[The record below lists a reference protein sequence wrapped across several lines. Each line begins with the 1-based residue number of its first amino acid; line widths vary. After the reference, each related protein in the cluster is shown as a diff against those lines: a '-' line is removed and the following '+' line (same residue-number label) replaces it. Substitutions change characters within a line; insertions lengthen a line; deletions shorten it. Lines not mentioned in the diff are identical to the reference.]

1 MEFFYD
7 IFEYQYLANALLAAI
22 FAGITCGIVGTYVV
36 ARRMVFLC
44 GGITHASFGGLGIAL
59 YAGVNPI
66 GGALIFATLSAMGIE
81 WASDKGKIREDS
93 AIGIIWSIG
102 MAIGAL
108 FMSLTPGYTSGDL
121 AGYMF
126 GSIVTVTSQDITALG
141 IFTLLCV
148 IGTILWWRPIMY
160 LAFDRD
166 FAASQGIASRAASY
180 ILTVVVAITIVLAI
194 RIMGIVLLL
203 SLFTIPAVT
212 ANIISKSYA
221 KITLLS
227 AAIAVCGAVG
237 GLIASY
243 NWEIPP
249 GTCIIFILTVALIAA
264 KLLSLRSKKVNNAN

>member
-212 ANIISKSYA
+212 ANILSKSYA
-221 KITLLS
+221 KITLL
-227 AAIAVCGAVG
+227 AAIIAVCGAVG
-237 GLIASY
+237 GLVASY

-249 GTCIIFILTVALIAA
+249 GTCIIFILSVVLIAA
-264 KLLSLRSKKVNNAN
+264 KLLSLRSKKDKNAN

>member
-7 IFEYQYLANALLAAI
+7 IFEYRYLANALLAAI

-59 YAGVNPI
+59 YAGANPI
-66 GGALIFATLSAMGIE
+66 GGAMIFAVLSAMGIE

-141 IFTLLCV
+141 IVTLLCV
-148 IGTILWWRPIMY
+148 VGALLWWRPIMY

-212 ANIISKSYA
+212 ANILSKSYA
-221 KITLLS
+221 KITLL
-227 AAIAVCGAVG
+227 AATIAVCGAVG
-237 GLIASY
+237 GLIVSY

-264 KLLSLRSKKVNNAN
+264 KLLSLRSKKVKNAN

>member
-7 IFEYQYLANALLAAI
+7 IFEYRYLANALLAAI

-148 IGTILWWRPIMY
+148 VGALLWWRPIMY

-203 SLFTIPAVT
+203 SIFTIRHSKYT
-212 ANIISKSYA
+212 FKIIRQDNPFSCHNSRLWSSRR
-221 KITLLS
+221 TRCEL
-227 AAIAVCGAVG
+227 
-237 GLIASY
+237 
-243 NWEIPP
+243 
-249 GTCIIFILTVALIAA
+249 
-264 KLLSLRSKKVNNAN
+264 

>member
-66 GGALIFATLSAMGIE
+66 GGAMLFAILSAMGIE
-81 WASDKGKIREDS
+81 CSSDKGKIREDS

-121 AGYMF
+121 ASYMF
-126 GSIVTVTSQDITALG
+126 GSIITVTTQDIIILG
-141 IFTLLCV
+141 VFTLICV
-148 IGTILWWRPIMY
+148 VGTLLWWRPVMY

-166 FAASQGIASRAASY
+166 FAASQGIASRAISY
-180 ILTVVVAITIVLAI
+180 VLIIVVAIAIVLAI

-203 SLFTIPAVT
+203 SLFTIPTVT
-212 ANIISKSYA
+212 ANTLTKSYA
-221 KITLLS
+221 RITLW
-227 AAIAVCGAVG
+227 AAIIAVGGSVG
-237 GLIASY
+237 GLIMSY

-249 GTCIIFILTVALIAA
+249 GTCIIFILTMALIAA
-264 KLLSLRSKKVNNAN
+264 KLLSLRSKKY

>member
-7 IFEYQYLANALLAAI
+7 IFEYRYLANALLAAI

-66 GGALIFATLSAMGIE
+66 GGAMIFAVLSAMGIE

-126 GSIVTVTSQDITALG
+126 GSIVTVTSQDITVLG

-148 IGTILWWRPIMY
+148 VGALLWWRPIMY

-221 KITLLS
+221 KITLL
-227 AAIAVCGAVG
+227 AATIAVCGAVG
-237 GLIASY
+237 GLVASY

-264 KLLSLRSKKVNNAN
+264 KLLSLRSKKVKNAN